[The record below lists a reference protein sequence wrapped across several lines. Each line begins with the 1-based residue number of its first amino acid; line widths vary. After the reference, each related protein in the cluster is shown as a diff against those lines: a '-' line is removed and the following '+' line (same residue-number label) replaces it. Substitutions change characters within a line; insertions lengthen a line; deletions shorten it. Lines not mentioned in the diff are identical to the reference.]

1 MSLAQQDKVDLVA
14 WKDDEYLR
22 IQVKTSKKY
31 ANDGRRSARYHFQLG
46 SGCKTK
52 TLPDEKD
59 YDILCCVGY
68 DHRKALFLPVQQV
81 QQKTKSLSPQL
92 FDDPKAELHS
102 FNKALATIYKN
113 KNKQPL
119 TQSDINSAAS
129 NFIYRPVQR
138 NIQRVSGS
146 GVMGGNDY
154 GS

>member
-1 MSLAQQDKVDLVA
+1 LSTTTGLIGEYIAAAVVLSLGWRVSLAQQDKVDLVA
-14 WKDDEYLR
+14 WKDDEYIR

-31 ANDGRRSARYHFQLG
+31 ANEGRRSARYHFQLG

-102 FNKALATIYKN
+102 FNKALATVRAN
-113 KNKQPL
+113 
-119 TQSDINSAAS
+119 
-129 NFIYRPVQR
+129 R
-138 NIQRVSGS
+138 NG
-146 GVMGGNDY
+146 
-154 GS
+154 

>member
-14 WKDDEYLR
+14 WKDDEYIR
-22 IQVKTSKKY
+22 IQVKAAKMSLEK
-31 ANDGRRSARYHFQLG
+31 GRRTPSYHFQIG

-52 TLPDEKD
+52 TVPNERD

-102 FNKALATIYKN
+102 FNKALATIRAN
-113 KNKQPL
+113 
-119 TQSDINSAAS
+119 
-129 NFIYRPVQR
+129 R
-138 NIQRVSGS
+138 NG
-146 GVMGGNDY
+146 
-154 GS
+154 

>member
-1 MSLAQQDKVDLVA
+1 MSTTIGLIGEYIAAAVVLSLGWRVSPCQQDKVDLLA
-14 WKDDEYLR
+14 WKENEYIR

-31 ANDGRRSARYHFQLG
+31 IDEGRRSPRYHFQLG

-92 FDDPKAELHS
+92 FDEPKAELYS
-102 FNKALATIYKN
+102 FNKALAAVRAN
-113 KNKQPL
+113 
-119 TQSDINSAAS
+119 
-129 NFIYRPVQR
+129 R
-138 NIQRVSGS
+138 NG
-146 GVMGGNDY
+146 
-154 GS
+154 